1 MKMQIEIEIEEP
13 TTHEEVVKLATL
25 AAIAGKVDLGDV
37 CITRGV
43 RENFASTF
51 VVFCLTRH
59 RLGDWGSLDDEDKQ
73 TNNRALTDGNR
84 ILSAYFAPN
93 GEKLY
98 VITERGRT
106 STTVLM
112 PDEY

>member
-1 MKMQIEIEIEEP
+1 MKIEIEINEP
-13 TTHEEVVKLATL
+13 TTQEEVIKLAG
-25 AAIAGKVDLGDV
+25 IASMFGKFDLGDV
-37 CITRGV
+37 SITQGV
-43 RENFASTF
+43 RENFGAPF

-59 RLGDWGSLDDEDKQ
+59 RLGEWGSLDEEDRQ
-73 TNNRALTDGNR
+73 MNDRALTDGDR

-98 VITERGRT
+98 VITEHDRS